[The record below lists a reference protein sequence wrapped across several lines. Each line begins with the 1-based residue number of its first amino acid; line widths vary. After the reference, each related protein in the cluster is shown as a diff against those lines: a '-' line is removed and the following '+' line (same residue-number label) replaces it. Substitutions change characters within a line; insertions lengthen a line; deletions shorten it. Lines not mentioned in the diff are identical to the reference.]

1 MSNGAP
7 FHASSL
13 YHLLSVAGAAW
24 WSKGLAVILGTFILE
39 DATTMIAAMSV
50 EDGRLSIPLALISL
64 YIGVAVG
71 DLGLYGLGAIGA
83 KWPPARRWLTLPRHD
98 KGRNWFHRN
107 VVRTVV
113 ISRFI
118 PGARLPLYTA
128 CGFFRAP
135 FGSFAAS
142 AVVATL
148 VWTSLLFSVSLHVG
162 GWMSAHMASWRWFG
176 IAGFILT
183 ILFVGRLIARFQ
195 TFSD

>member
-1 MSNGAP
+1 MFQTG
-7 FHASSL
+7 SL

-39 DATTMIAAMSV
+39 DATTMIAAMAAD
-50 EDGRLSIPLALISL
+50 DGRISVSVALVAL

-71 DLGLYGLGAIGA
+71 DLGLYGLGALGSS
-83 KWPPARRWLTLPRHD
+83 WPPARRWLTLPRHD
-98 KGRNWFHRN
+98 RGHDWFVRN

-135 FGSFAAS
+135 FGAFAGS

-148 VWTSLLFSVSLHVG
+148 IWTSLLFGVSLHVG
-162 GWMSAHMASWRWFG
+162 GWLSAHMEGWRWFG
-176 IAGFILT
+176 IAGFVLT
-183 ILFVGRLIARFQ
+183 LLFVGRLIARFQ